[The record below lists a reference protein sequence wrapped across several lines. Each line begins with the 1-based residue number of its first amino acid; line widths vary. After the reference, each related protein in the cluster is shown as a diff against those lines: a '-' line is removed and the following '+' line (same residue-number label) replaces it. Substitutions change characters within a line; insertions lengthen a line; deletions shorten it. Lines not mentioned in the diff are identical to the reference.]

1 MSAHATYSFL
11 VLSLFG
17 LTPLSF
23 TTSFHSLG
31 NKRGGGK
38 FLNIFLELF
47 DTKIGPSEELKLRL
61 KCLNV
66 TEKNAKKQL
75 LGIIRNYTCTA

>member
-1 MSAHATYSFL
+1 M
-11 VLSLFG
+11 
-17 LTPLSF
+17 
-23 TTSFHSLG
+23 
-31 NKRGGGK
+31 GK

-47 DTKIGPSEELKLRL
+47 DTKIGSSEELKLRL

-75 LGIIRNYTCTA
+75 HSSKLVVEARLVKIRVKIVESNHFALLFLDIAY